1 MKDSTKSTKNI
12 APNSTEPSVT
22 SSATPVVTK
31 PERGKLMSKTGNA
44 KGGTDPYAQPKP
56 SRSNVMSPNAQGR
69 NGATYGIRAKMPA
82 YAAPEAGATQ
92 GNGRLLSSAVN
103 RSRPNFDDSMNDSMA

>member
-12 APNSTEPSVT
+12 APNSTEPSVS
-22 SSATPVVTK
+22 SSANAKVSK
-31 PERGKLMSKTGNA
+31 PERGKLMEKKGNA
-44 KGGTDPYAQPKP
+44 KGGTDPYAQAKP
-56 SRSNVMSPNAQGR
+56 SRPNVLSPNAQGR
-69 NGATYGIRAKMPA
+69 NGATYGIKAKMPS
-82 YAAPEAGATQ
+82 YTAPEASSTQ

>member
-1 MKDSTKSTKNI
+1 
-12 APNSTEPSVT
+12 
-22 SSATPVVTK
+22 
-31 PERGKLMSKTGNA
+31 
-44 KGGTDPYAQPKP
+44 
-56 SRSNVMSPNAQGR
+56 
-69 NGATYGIRAKMPA
+69 MPA